1 MDITVKVKTRQGE
14 FKSHSFI
21 GDKEQILPK
30 IQEYI
35 KDNKHHYIVFFVVW
49 KTSRDELFRK
59 DCGRLSYLTLMKI
72 KSRTITQELF
82 NP

>member
-21 GDKEQILPK
+21 GDKEQIL
-30 IQEYI
+30 EYI
-35 KDNKHHYIVFFVVW
+35 KDNKHHYIDVFFGSVEDSQQV
-49 KTSRDELFRK
+49 TYD
-59 DCGRLSYLTLMKI
+59 
-72 KSRTITQELF
+72 ELF

>member
-14 FKSHSFI
+14 FKSHNFI

-35 KDNKHHYIVFFVVW
+35 KDKKHHYIDVFFGSVEDSQQV
-49 KTSRDELFRK
+49 TYD
-59 DCGRLSYLTLMKI
+59 
-72 KSRTITQELF
+72 ELF

>member
-35 KDNKHHYIVFFVVW
+35 KDNKYHYIDVFFGSVEDSQQV
-49 KTSRDELFRK
+49 TYD
-59 DCGRLSYLTLMKI
+59 
-72 KSRTITQELF
+72 ELF

>member
-35 KDNKHHYIVFFVVW
+35 KDNKHHYIDVFFSSVEDSQQV
-49 KTSRDELFRK
+49 TYD
-59 DCGRLSYLTLMKI
+59 
-72 KSRTITQELF
+72 ELF

>member
-14 FKSHSFI
+14 FKSSTFI

-35 KDNKHHYIVFFVVW
+35 KDNKYHYIDVFFGSVEDSQQV
-49 KTSRDELFRK
+49 TYDELFN
-59 DCGRLSYLTLMKI
+59 S
-72 KSRTITQELF
+72 
-82 NP
+82 

>member
-21 GDKEQILPK
+21 GDKEQILTD

-35 KDNKHHYIVFFVVW
+35 KDNKHHYIDVFF
-49 KTSRDELFRK
+49 SSEEDRQ
-59 DCGRLSYLTLMKI
+59 LTYD
-72 KSRTITQELF
+72 ELF
-82 NP
+82 NPKRKD